1 MRNQGDRLTKI
12 EIRTAVVSAI
22 VAILSFPVGAG
33 ERDLLS
39 NLETRDIE
47 SARINLNAWG
57 ASLGFESE
65 FEGDDPRLER
75 LIAMISSANQ
85 GGGHKCPNMSAIRLR
100 MAGGGVIGLGLLPSH
115 SKGLYGFRLYDGG
128 VFLGAYVVQR
138 SPFLSALKELG
149 VPMDDPAFQE

>member
-1 MRNQGDRLTKI
+1 MKI

-47 SARINLNAWG
+47 SARINLNTWG
-57 ASLGFESE
+57 ASLGFATEID
-65 FEGDDPRLER
+65 GDDPRLVP
-75 LIAMISSANQ
+75 LIAVIKSADQ
-85 GGGHKCPNMSAIRLR
+85 GGGHKCPNMGAIRLR

-115 SKGLYGFRLYDGG
+115 SKGLYGFRLFDGD
-128 VFLGAYVVQR
+128 VFLGPYIVQR
-138 SPFLSALKELG
+138 APFLSALEQLG